1 MQQSNKIKRKCELF
15 IRVNHETKII
25 KEKAYDKMEHLNLL
39 LFEDK
44 TALETAY
51 PDGKVDDV
59 NPGVAYAKPDE
70 GEEKGTVL
78 YNRMVTNYE
87 ITILSENKSG
97 ETVAQSYTV
106 ESPIVLD
113 GNEVRMNVV
122 AEEVEGYKP
131 RYATEKV
138 SFSGNA
144 SHTIIYLAA
153 TSYTVTVN
161 HMYSGESI
169 ASATTIEVDGVYE
182 EDVARVKVEPLII
195 PGYTAEPVF
204 ITVSGDMTY
213 NLEYEE
219 SSGPVYEFVDLGLPS
234 GTLWATCNIGASSPE
249 EYGDYFA
256 WGEIV
261 PNKASAYTPEN
272 YRFYAGDKA
281 EPSKYNSTDGLTE
294 LELEDDAAHVIMGG
308 DWHMPT
314 ADQLNELLDN
324 TTSAWT
330 TFNGVSGWTLTSN
343 NNGESIFIPAT
354 GEYWNEGLAGT
365 GEFTDIWSQ
374 TIGSEGISSGYSLG
388 FYIDENCQVWT
399 VVRFAGFPIR
409 GVIGDG
415 PEPGPQEP
423 IVA

>member
-1 MQQSNKIKRKCELF
+1 
-15 IRVNHETKII
+15 
-25 KEKAYDKMEHLNLL
+25 MEHLNLF

-44 TALETAY
+44 SALETAY

-122 AEEVEGYKP
+122 AGEVEGYKP

-169 ASATTIEVDGVYE
+169 ASATTIEVDGIYE
-182 EDVARVKVEPLII
+182 EDVVRVKVEPLII

-204 ITVSGDMTY
+204 ITVLGDMTY

-219 SSGPVYEFVDLGLPS
+219 SGPVCETIDLGLPS
-234 GTLWATCNIGASSPE
+234 GTLWHSCNVGASGPE
-249 EYGDYFA
+249 DFGYYFA
-256 WGEIV
+256 WGEIE

-272 YRFYAGDKA
+272 YRFYNNQRGD
-281 EPSKYNSTDGLTE
+281 SFTKYNSSDNLQE
-294 LELEDDAAHVIMGG
+294 LELEDDAARVTMRGN
-308 DWHMPT
+308 WHIPSQ
-314 ADQLNELLDN
+314 AQLQELFDY
-324 TTSAWT
+324 TDSAWT
-330 TFNGVSGWTLTSN
+330 EDYNGTGVAGVIFTSIE
-343 NNGESIFIPAT
+343 NGNSIFFPLT
-354 GEYWNEGLAGT
+354 GAFTET
-365 GEFTDIWSQ
+365 GFM
-374 TIGSEGISSGYSLG
+374 SGGVAFWTSSLG
-388 FYIDENCQVWT
+388 VILGEDNGSAIC
-399 VVRFAGFPIR
+399 GFTFEIPGGGYHCGVDVLPRYFGVPVR

-415 PEPGPQEP
+415 PEPEPGPEEP
-423 IVA
+423 AVG